1 MIIIDI
7 NYVMFVRFCLL
18 DVDFKHIKWY
28 TDTDKESENML
39 KKERLVRITQMVNQ
53 KGIISI
59 NEIMEQLEIS
69 DMTARRDLDELEKS
83 GKLLRVHG
91 GAQSLSFSM
100 DHERSHLE
108 KSSVQIEEKTRIA
121 HKAASLIQEGETIFL
136 GPGTTIQLL
145 AEQLC
150 GRNIRVVTN
159 SLAVFNILSGH
170 TPTDVML
177 TGGEYR
183 SNTNTFVG
191 PITNMVLSKLRYTK
205 AFIGCNGI
213 FNSGITTYSLEEGES
228 QGIPLDNA
236 KNRYLLVDS
245 TKFNRSD
252 FYIFYDL
259 FNFDAVITDNEID
272 PDVLKHYKEYTT
284 IVTV

>member
-1 MIIIDI
+1 
-7 NYVMFVRFCLL
+7 
-18 DVDFKHIKWY
+18 
-28 TDTDKESENML
+28 
-39 KKERLVRITQMVNQ
+39 MVNQ

-69 DMTARRDLDELEKS
+69 DMTTRRDLDELEKS

-108 KSSVQIEEKTRIA
+108 VFCTDRRKTRIA

-136 GPGTTIQLL
+136 GPGTTIQLI

-170 TPTDVML
+170 AT
-177 TGGEYR
+177 
-183 SNTNTFVG
+183 
-191 PITNMVLSKLRYTK
+191 
-205 AFIGCNGI
+205 
-213 FNSGITTYSLEEGES
+213 
-228 QGIPLDNA
+228 
-236 KNRYLLVDS
+236 LLM
-245 TKFNRSD
+245 
-252 FYIFYDL
+252 
-259 FNFDAVITDNEID
+259 
-272 PDVLKHYKEYTT
+272 
-284 IVTV
+284 

>member
-1 MIIIDI
+1 
-7 NYVMFVRFCLL
+7 
-18 DVDFKHIKWY
+18 
-28 TDTDKESENML
+28 ML

-191 PITNMVLSKLRYTK
+191 PITNMVLSRLRYTK

>member
-1 MIIIDI
+1 
-7 NYVMFVRFCLL
+7 
-18 DVDFKHIKWY
+18 
-28 TDTDKESENML
+28 ML
-39 KKERLVRITQMVNQ
+39 KKGTSCKNYTDGQS

-121 HKAASLIQEGETIFL
+121 HKATSLIQEGETIFL

-159 SLAVFNILSGH
+159 SLCRI
-170 TPTDVML
+170 
-177 TGGEYR
+177 
-183 SNTNTFVG
+183 
-191 PITNMVLSKLRYTK
+191 
-205 AFIGCNGI
+205 
-213 FNSGITTYSLEEGES
+213 
-228 QGIPLDNA
+228 
-236 KNRYLLVDS
+236 
-245 TKFNRSD
+245 
-252 FYIFYDL
+252 
-259 FNFDAVITDNEID
+259 
-272 PDVLKHYKEYTT
+272 
-284 IVTV
+284 

>member
-1 MIIIDI
+1 
-7 NYVMFVRFCLL
+7 
-18 DVDFKHIKWY
+18 
-28 TDTDKESENML
+28 
-39 KKERLVRITQMVNQ
+39 
-53 KGIISI
+53 
-59 NEIMEQLEIS
+59 
-69 DMTARRDLDELEKS
+69 
-83 GKLLRVHG
+83 
-91 GAQSLSFSM
+91 
-100 DHERSHLE
+100 
-108 KSSVQIEEKTRIA
+108 
-121 HKAASLIQEGETIFL
+121 
-136 GPGTTIQLL
+136 
-145 AEQLC
+145 
-150 GRNIRVVTN
+150 
-159 SLAVFNILSGH
+159 
-170 TPTDVML
+170 ML

>member
-1 MIIIDI
+1 
-7 NYVMFVRFCLL
+7 
-18 DVDFKHIKWY
+18 
-28 TDTDKESENML
+28 ML

-205 AFIGCNGI
+205 AFIGCNL
-213 FNSGITTYSLEEGES
+213 SLIHISE
-228 QGIPLDNA
+228 PT
-236 KNRYLLVDS
+236 R
-245 TKFNRSD
+245 
-252 FYIFYDL
+252 
-259 FNFDAVITDNEID
+259 
-272 PDVLKHYKEYTT
+272 P
-284 IVTV
+284 

>member
-1 MIIIDI
+1 
-7 NYVMFVRFCLL
+7 
-18 DVDFKHIKWY
+18 
-28 TDTDKESENML
+28 ML

-159 SLAVFNILSGH
+159 SLAVFNILSG
-170 TPTDVML
+170 
-177 TGGEYR
+177 
-183 SNTNTFVG
+183 
-191 PITNMVLSKLRYTK
+191 
-205 AFIGCNGI
+205 I

>member
-7 NYVMFVRFCLL
+7 DYIAFVRFCLL
-18 DVDFKHIKWY
+18 YVDFKHIECY

-59 NEIMEQLEIS
+59 NEIMEQLEVS

-150 GRNIRVVTN
+150 
-159 SLAVFNILSGH
+159 
-170 TPTDVML
+170 
-177 TGGEYR
+177 
-183 SNTNTFVG
+183 
-191 PITNMVLSKLRYTK
+191 
-205 AFIGCNGI
+205 
-213 FNSGITTYSLEEGES
+213 
-228 QGIPLDNA
+228 
-236 KNRYLLVDS
+236 
-245 TKFNRSD
+245 
-252 FYIFYDL
+252 
-259 FNFDAVITDNEID
+259 
-272 PDVLKHYKEYTT
+272 
-284 IVTV
+284 